1 MTKLTG
7 GVSGYYNAID
17 RVYAEKKGDILPSQP
32 TLQYNAKV
40 GFTISSALLPL
51 PLDTV
56 RLGQVCYYNGKAS
69 HPRTTSA
76 YNDIRSAVML
86 CVGF

>member
-17 RVYAEKKGDILPSQP
+17 RVYKKKTGDSLPSNP
-32 TLQYNAKV
+32 TLQYNDKI
-40 GFTISSALLPL
+40 GFTIASGLSPL

-69 HPRTTSA
+69 HPKTHKA
-76 YNDIRSAVML
+76 YNEIRSAVML